1 MDKAA
6 RGSRA
11 QQPARW
17 RGRQPRARRVRA
29 HQVASHELAGCKLTR
44 SQATSS
50 QDRAHQLARS
60 RARKSLAT
68 GGGWSLF

>member
-6 RGSRA
+6 RRSRA

-17 RGRQPRARRVRA
+17 RGRQPRACRVRA
-29 HQVASHELAGCKLTR
+29 HQVASHEVAGCELTR

-50 QDRAHQLARS
+50 RACELAGRW
-60 RARKSLAT
+60 RLEADGHCFGKESLT
-68 GGGWSLF
+68 

>member
-6 RGSRA
+6 RRSRA

-29 HQVASHELAGCKLTR
+29 HQVAGCELTSSPARELAGRKLTR
-44 SQATSS
+44 SQATSL
-50 QDRAHQLARS
+50 QDASSPAR
-60 RARKSLAT
+60 
-68 GGGWSLF
+68 